1 MTRLPGNLSN
11 FSAGDAL
18 LGLEGS
24 HPSKFLAVILE
35 LVVRVSELIAGCERE

>member
-24 HPSKFLAVILE
+24 HRSKFLAVILE
-35 LVVRVSELIAGCERE
+35 LVDKIYPEIVIF